1 VPLDVLVGGGNV
13 GWTTYRGRHG
23 RLLQTQA
30 TLVTAHGQLIIII
43 IVVIY
48 IPSSKDLW
56 G

>member
-1 VPLDVLVGGGNV
+1 MPLDVLVGGGNV